1 MCGKHHQDK
10 KKDRDCRQ
18 EDIEQDVLAPDR
30 RLFIQAARPSG
41 VFDND
46 ILKVSEVVG
55 EVVGTGVA
63 MRRRRFQS
71 TVDYLLHL
79 RGNGGLDL
87 ARRRRLL
94 NQTRVDMR
102 QRIGGAKWEPAGK
115 HFVEDHADRIDVAAS
130 IASKSLDLF
139 RRSVTHRL

>member
-1 MCGKHHQDK
+1 MCGQHHQDK
-10 KKDRDCRQ
+10 KKDRDRRQ
-18 EDIEQDVLAPDR
+18 DDIEQDVLAPDR

-63 MRRRRFQS
+63 MGRRRFQS
-71 TVDYLLHL
+71 TVDDLLHL

-94 NQTRVDMR
+94 NQSRVDMR
-102 QRIGGAKWEPAGK
+102 QRIGRCRMGAC
-115 HFVEDHADRIDVAAS
+115 R
-130 IASKSLDLF
+130 
-139 RRSVTHRL
+139 